1 MKKQCKYQWILLS
14 ILFIFSSTSC
24 SIVIKDHNP
33 LSSSLDFSTYLG
45 GDYSDLVHAMER
57 DSEGN
62 IYIGGETNS
71 HNFPM
76 KHAYQDTVNDHGMD
90 AFLAKLSPD
99 GQLLWST
106 YMGGNHEFWH
116 SHEMNKMYGG
126 GAEGLFS
133 EGINCIRITDTAI
146 YAGGYS
152 NAESFPEFQYS
163 SPHDYWFLNS
173 FIAEFTLDG
182 DFVRILEMPYI
193 EDNGYLVLHD
203 FEWVTDD
210 TLLFGGLQRVW
221 PENGDLKSRGRWHY
235 CIASLHLGED
245 NCVTINW
252 KKIITTPG
260 SSGGKY
266 GEIDNLLLYCD
277 QDHIYTAFSSRSYQ
291 DNVSYGNVHCYTQE
305 GTLLWSQSIE
315 ATRKQNPSVDEEDNS
330 LTAWTSIYAMA
341 VGEQGIFVGG
351 VTWSD
356 GVLPKSINSKKSG
369 IEENLNKQG
378 FVVQLSHQGTI
389 LQSRSFGG
397 NSDEAVYDMALN
409 DDGLLFVTG
418 STSSTDFPLVN
429 PMQDQVFEEE
439 TGFITILSPSLKFLF
454 STYWGGEE
462 YEMPKG
468 TIQEEDSSY
477 RNEYKPTSRS
487 MFIRADSTSFLVSGY
502 TDNNT
507 FPLKHAFQS
516 DNPPCPW
523 GEGILGSVFLSSMT
537 FAEDDIL
544 KISEHNS

>member
-1 MKKQCKYQWILLS
+1 MQWKIELNRLIYILLS
-14 ILFIFSSTSC
+14 LVLLFTLVNC
-24 SIVIKDHNP
+24 SFWNTEHADP
-33 LSSSLDFSTYLG
+33 LSPSLDFSTYLG
-45 GDYSDLVHAMER
+45 GDYGDLVHAMER
-57 DSEGN
+57 DNEGN

-71 HNFPM
+71 RNFPM

-126 GAEGLFS
+126 NMGELFF
-133 EGINCIRITDTAI
+133 EGINCIKITDTAV

-163 SPHDYWFLNS
+163 YPHDYWFLNS
-173 FIAEFTLDG
+173 FIAEFTLNG

-203 FEWVTDD
+203 FKWVADD

-221 PENGDLKSRGRWHY
+221 PENGDLKSREWHY
-235 CIASLHLGED
+235 CIASLHVGED
-245 NCVTINW
+245 NRVTVNW
-252 KKIITTPG
+252 KQIITTPG
-260 SSGGKY
+260 TSRGKY
-266 GEIDNLLLYCD
+266 GEIDNLLLYCS

-291 DNVSYGNVHCYTQE
+291 DNVPCGQVHCYTQE

-315 ATRKQNPSVDEEDNS
+315 ATRKPNLSVDEEDNS
-330 LTAWTSIYAMA
+330 LTSWTAIYAMT

-351 VTWSD
+351 VTRTD
-356 GVLPKSINSKKSG
+356 GVLPKAKKPYVKSG
-369 IEENLNKQG
+369 IEEDLNKQG

-389 LQSRSFGG
+389 LKSRTFGG
-397 NSDEAVYDMALN
+397 NGDEAVYDMALN

-418 STSSTDFPLVN
+418 STTSTDFPLVN
-429 PMQDQVFEEE
+429 PMQDEVFEEE
-439 TGFITILSPSLKFLF
+439 TGFIAVLSPSLSFLF

-462 YEMPKG
+462 YVIP
-468 TIQEEDSSY
+468 EELSKKSDSLW
-477 RNEYKPTSRS
+477 KPMTRGL
-487 MFIRADSTSFLVSGY
+487 FIRADSTTFLVSGY
-502 TDNNT
+502 TNNNT

-523 GEGILGSVFLSSMT
+523 GEDGSLSNVFLSEMT
-537 FAEDDIL
+537 FAEDDTL
-544 KISEHNS
+544 P

>member
-1 MKKQCKYQWILLS
+1 EW
-14 ILFIFSSTSC
+14 
-24 SIVIKDHNP
+24 
-33 LSSSLDFSTYLG
+33 
-45 GDYSDLVHAMER
+45 

-71 HNFPM
+71 RNFPM

-90 AFLAKLSPD
+90 AFLAKLSSD

-116 SHEMNKMYGG
+116 SHEMNKMYGN

-133 EGINCIRITDTAI
+133 EGINCIKITDKAV

-152 NAESFPEFQYS
+152 NAESVPEFQYS

-173 FIAEFTLDG
+173 FIAEFTRDG

-221 PENGDLKSRGRWHY
+221 PENGDLKSRGKWHY
-235 CIASLHLGED
+235 CIASLHVGEE
-245 NCVTINW
+245 NRVTINW

-260 SSGGKY
+260 SSQGKY
-266 GEIDNLLLYCD
+266 GEIDSLLLHCD
-277 QDHIYTAFSSRSYQ
+277 QDRIYTAFSSRSYQ
-291 DNVSYGNVHCYTQE
+291 DSVPYGHVHCYTQE

-315 ATRKQNPSVDEEDNS
+315 AARKPNPSVDEEDNS
-330 LTAWTSIYAMA
+330 LPSWTAIYAMT

-351 VTWSD
+351 VIRND
-356 GVLPKSINSKKSG
+356 GVLPKSKNSFPKTG
-369 IEENLNKQG
+369 IEEKLNKQG
-378 FVVQLSHQGTI
+378 FVVQLSHEGTI
-389 LQSRSFGG
+389 LQSRTFGG

-429 PMQDQVFEEE
+429 PMQDQVFEKE
-439 TGFITILSPSLKFLF
+439 TGFIAILSPSLKFLF
-454 STYWGGEE
+454 STYWGGKE
-462 YEMPKG
+462 YAIP
-468 TIQEEDSSY
+468 EEDPEKEYY
-477 RNEYKPTSRS
+477 RLIEDKPMTRGL
-487 MFIRADSTSFLVSGY
+487 FIRADSTTFLVSGY

-523 GEGILGSVFLSSMT
+523 GEGILGNVFLSAMT
-537 FAEDDIL
+537 FAEDDTLHDNPTETHGNTTGRKWVITSNKDL
-544 KISEHNS
+544 HQS

>member
-1 MKKQCKYQWILLS
+1 MKILCKYQWILLS
-14 ILFIFSSTSC
+14 IFFIFSSTSC

-33 LSSSLDFSTYLG
+33 LSPSLDFSTYLG

-71 HNFPM
+71 FNFPM

-126 GAEGLFS
+126 SAEGLFS
-133 EGINCIRITDTAI
+133 EGINCIKITDKAV

-163 SPHDYWFLNS
+163 SPHDHWFLNS

-291 DNVSYGNVHCYTQE
+291 DNVSIGNVHCYTQE

-315 ATRKQNPSVDEEDNS
+315 AKRKQNPSVDEEDNS

-356 GVLPKSINSKKSG
+356 GVLPKSKNSKKSG

-418 STSSTDFPLVN
+418 STSSADFPLVN
-429 PMQDQVFEEE
+429 SIQNQVFEKE
-439 TGFITILSPSLKFLF
+439 TGFIAVLSPSLKFLF
-454 STYWGGEE
+454 STYWGGKE
-462 YEMPKG
+462 YAIP
-468 TIQEEDSSY
+468 EEDPEKKYY
-477 RNEYKPTSRS
+477 RLKEDKPMTQGL
-487 MFIRADSTSFLVSGY
+487 FIRADSTSFLVSGY

-544 KISEHNS
+544 P